1 MFLLRS
7 ILDMTAALVFPLSI
21 YQECYLTTKNM
32 YVNPED
38 WEANPSTMTT
48 NLPWKASF
56 SFLPFAVFFHKDKR
70 KKDGNDF

>member
-48 NLPWKASF
+48 NLP
-56 SFLPFAVFFHKDKR
+56 
-70 KKDGNDF
+70 